1 MKLFIMKIFAILFLA
16 SCISSKLGASKS
28 ISVENKVFTF
38 ESNIRTISFAFD
50 TANCLITAAY
60 KCNSIKK
67 QYEKI
72 DISCTY
78 MQLNDSMIVIK
89 NKLYR
94 TDSEFADLTP
104 PNDELEKCLQS
115 KSVSSKNKNKVNA
128 WSGDDGFIPAIGIDT
143 IKMFSKKDKLFL
155 FLSKHRDGAVYNF
168 LLQERH

>member
-1 MKLFIMKIFAILFLA
+1 MKIFAVFFLV
-16 SCISSKLGASKS
+16 SCISGKLGTNKS
-28 ISVENKVFTF
+28 IFVKNKVFTF
-38 ESNIRTISFAFD
+38 ESNIRTINIAFD
-50 TANCLITAAY
+50 TANCLITATY

-78 MQLNDSMIVIK
+78 VQLNDSMVVIK

-94 TDSEFADLTP
+94 TDSELADLTP
-104 PNDELEKCLQS
+104 QKDELEKCLPL
-115 KSVSSKNKNKVNA
+115 KSISSKNKNKVKA

-143 IKMFSKKDKLFL
+143 IKIFSKKNKLFL
-155 FLSKHRDGAVYNF
+155 FLSKHRDGSVYNF